1 MTLDYALLI
10 SPTPLQLNLC
20 SVRSPTL
27 REIDALPDKFN
38 TYHMYLSMLLLDI
51 DTYYKNMELQGD
63 SYFAGYTEKEK
74 QQILSIRAEY
84 AGLTEEQRALTGR
97 LDIFGFDR
105 KIVVPLTQALSFFL
119 CEKIIYSPE
128 ENEFLIFGA
137 ESVDPVC
144 TINSRQ
150 LSELESII
158 LQLNAVSV
166 NTMDAADAKNKT
178 AAKIIEKLNKRKKA
192 KEKSAK
198 PDPKLELPNI
208 ISAISACHS
217 SINILNIWD
226 LTVYQVYD
234 LFARMQQN
242 TIFVVLK
249 MSVAAWG
256 NKDNKVDFTQWFE
269 CIKP

>member
-1 MTLDYALLI
+1 M
-10 SPTPLQLNLC
+10 
-20 SVRSPTL
+20 
-27 REIDALPDKFN
+27 
-38 TYHMYLSMLLLDI
+38 
-51 DTYYKNMELQGD
+51 
-63 SYFAGYTEKEK
+63 
-74 QQILSIRAEY
+74 
-84 AGLTEEQRALTGR
+84 
-97 LDIFGFDR
+97 
-105 KIVVPLTQALSFFL
+105 VPLTQALSFFL

-178 AAKIIEKLNKRKKA
+178 AAKIIEKLNKRKKS

-242 TIFVVLK
+242 TIFDVLK